1 MDVEQ
6 AGRGAARH
14 EAIEPDRGRETQA
27 VVQDTVPV
35 EIAHAWTSERVLE
48 RGHWARDESSGL
60 SSIAA
65 PGPLAW
71 EPATRIRDRLKRAVA
86 LPVLV
91 GVVVFVAAVAV
102 AIGITMARGHAVPD
116 DAASFDT
123 DLVAGE
129 NAGDGGSDEDSRTD
143 GVIEPGGGATG
154 ARSSNGADS
163 AATGGRVT
171 LHVVGAVSA
180 AGVVELPE
188 GARVSDAIAAA
199 GGATEA
205 AQLDAV
211 NLARTVVDGEQIV
224 VPDAA
229 LAAIWAEQGAGG
241 LSTGQS
247 SAAEAPAGAGG
258 PAGASA
264 SAGKMSLNS
273 ATVADLETLPRIGP
287 ALAQRIVDW
296 REANGGFGSVDELL
310 EVSGIGA
317 KTLEGFRDLVVP

>member
-14 EAIEPDRGRETQA
+14 EAIEPHPGGETQA
-27 VVQDTVPV
+27 GSIDTVPV
-35 EIAHAWTSERVLE
+35 DIARAWTSERVLE
-48 RGHWARDESSGL
+48 RGHWARGESSGL
-60 SSIAA
+60 SSDAA
-65 PGPLAW
+65 PGALAW
-71 EPATRIRDRLKRAVA
+71 APATRVRDRLKRAVA

-102 AIGITMARGHAVPD
+102 AIGFTMARGHAVPA
-116 DAASFDT
+116 DAASLDA
-123 DLVAGE
+123 DLIAGE
-129 NAGDGGSDEDSRTD
+129 NAGGGDTDEDARTD
-143 GVIEPGGGATG
+143 GVIEPGGGAD
-154 ARSSNGADS
+154 A
-163 AATGGRVT
+163 AATGGTVT

-180 AGVVELPE
+180 AGVVELPA

-224 VPDAA
+224 VPDTA
-229 LAAIWAEQGAGG
+229 LAALWAEAGSGG
-241 LSTGQS
+241 LSAGPS
-247 SAAEAPAGAGG
+247 SAAAAAGAGG
-258 PAGASA
+258 PESASA

-287 ALAQRIVDW
+287 ALAQRIIDW
-296 REANGGFGSVDELL
+296 RESNGGFSSVDELL
-310 EVSGIGA
+310 EVPGIGA
-317 KTLEGFRDLVVP
+317 KTLEGFRDLVAP

>member
-1 MDVEQ
+1 ML
-6 AGRGAARH
+6 H
-14 EAIEPDRGRETQA
+14 
-27 VVQDTVPV
+27 DTVPV
-35 EIAHAWTSERVLE
+35 DIAPAWTSERVLE
-48 RGHWARDESSGL
+48 RGHWARGESSGL
-60 SSIAA
+60 SSDAA
-65 PGPLAW
+65 PGALAW
-71 EPATRIRDRLKRAVA
+71 APATRVRDRLKRAVA

-102 AIGITMARGHAVPD
+102 AIGFTMVRGHAVPA
-116 DAASFDT
+116 DAASLDT

-129 NAGDGGSDEDSRTD
+129 NTGDGDTDEGALTD
-143 GVIEPGGGATG
+143 GVIESGGGA
-154 ARSSNGADS
+154 ARERSSSGADP
-163 AATGGRVT
+163 AAAGGTVT
-171 LHVVGAVSA
+171 LHVVGAVAA

-188 GARVSDAIAAA
+188 GARVSDAIAVA

-229 LAAIWAEQGAGG
+229 LAAVWAEQGSGG
-241 LSTGQS
+241 LSAGQS
-247 SAAEAPAGAGG
+247 SAAEAPPGSGG
-258 PAGASA
+258 PGGASA

-273 ATVADLETLPRIGP
+273 ATIADLETLPRIGP
-287 ALAQRIVDW
+287 ALAQRIIDW